1 MARPRNHACSGEAAL
16 PFLRPARGCRRLV
29 PAMARSIRHAVPLVL
44 AACVWAAPAHAQD
57 DGYQSGSLSE
67 SEPTAAKGPVQ
78 INPPGSYE
86 GVKPGGNQPPPVPAV
101 PNTTPT
107 QITWPGFQMRP
118 DGSSR
123 VFLQS
128 TSPLHH
134 SASQQGNMLTLDLG
148 EAKVSGETNQFAL
161 YTRFFNTPVV
171 RAQLKPGKRVVL
183 EIELRAAV
191 QPTITTEQAPS
202 GFHFLYIDFPA
213 GQYMTATL
221 AKSPAGD
228 VAPAA
233 ANAPAAPTHLDDAPP
248 APPEPK
254 AKAKANAS
262 VDAELPPGQ
271 AKGKAKAGFKL

>member
-1 MARPRNHACSGEAAL
+1 MARPIQ
-16 PFLRPARGCRRLV
+16 RG
-29 PAMARSIRHAVPLVL
+29 VPLIL
-44 AACVWAAPAHAQD
+44 AACVWAAPALAQD

-67 SEPTAAKGPVQ
+67 SEPTVANRPVQ

-101 PNTTPT
+101 PNATPT

-123 VFLQS
+123 VFVQS
-128 TSPLHH
+128 TSPLTH
-134 SASQQGNMLTLDLG
+134 SISQQGNMLLLDLG

-191 QPTITTEQAPS
+191 QPSISTEKAPS

-221 AKSPAGD
+221 AKLPAGE
-228 VAPAA
+228 APAA
-233 ANAPAAPTHLDDAPP
+233 AAPSAPTHLDDAPP
-248 APPEPK
+248 APPEPKAKAK

>member
-1 MARPRNHACSGEAAL
+1 
-16 PFLRPARGCRRLV
+16 
-29 PAMARSIRHAVPLVL
+29 MARSIQRGVPIVL
-44 AACVWAAPAHAQD
+44 AACVWAASALAQD
-57 DGYQSGSLSE
+57 DGYQSGSLSG
-67 SEPTAAKGPVQ
+67 SEPSAANRPVQ

-101 PNTTPT
+101 PNATPT

-128 TSPLHH
+128 TSPLNH
-134 SASQQGNMLTLDLG
+134 SASKQGNLLVLDLG
-148 EAKVSGETNQFAL
+148 EAKVSGETNRFAL

-183 EIELRAAV
+183 ELELRAGV
-191 QPTITTEQAPS
+191 QPTISTEQAPS

-213 GQYMTATL
+213 GQYLTGTP

-233 ANAPAAPTHLDDAPP
+233 ASAPAAPAHLDDAPP

-254 AKAKANAS
+254 ANANAS
-262 VDAELPPGQ
+262 IDAELPPGQ